1 MLYMQNFIPARD
13 LQKSYKKIIDT
24 VVETNQPAI
33 LMSRNKAQAAIIS
46 MNLLN
51 LLNKIIAPTNE
62 GDLVIKTADGRTLL
76 EVKTHKVPMDL
87 KALEQEA
94 RDAIKNGEVEIIDTQ
109 EKLKQHFKEIDE
121 YVKG

>member
-1 MLYMQNFIPARD
+1 MQNLIPARD
-13 LQKSYKKIIDT
+13 LQKSYKKIINN

-46 MNLLN
+46 MNLLH
-51 LLNKIIAPTNE
+51 LLNKIIAPTHE
-62 GDLVIKTADGRTLL
+62 GDLVVKTDDGKIVL

-94 RDAIKNGEVEIIDTQ
+94 REAIKKGEVEVIDTQ
-109 EKLKQHFKEIDE
+109 EKLDQHFKEIDE
-121 YVKG
+121 YVTG